1 MLVSPELKIT
11 VARQCELLSI
21 ERSGLYYKPVP
32 KVDDTVMMSRI
43 YDIWYKSPCFGYR
56 RVTKVLRREGMRVNR
71 KKVKRLMDLMG
82 LKAIFPGPKTLL
94 KGEHHKIYDY
104 LLDDLYIARPNHA
117 WQVDI
122 TYIRTRKG
130 FAYLTALIDVYSR
143 YIVGWA
149 LSNTMEASFC
159 LEALNQALEQGQPEI
174 INSDQGRQ
182 FTGNGWI
189 SALKNRK
196 IKVSMTGKGRCID
209 NVYIE
214 RFWRSIKHEKIKL
227 FEFDDIHELEDLIAE
242 YIHHYNHERPHQA
255 LGDFVPAE
263 VFSGAKIIS

>member
-1 MLVSPELKIT
+1 MS
-11 VARQCELLSI
+11 RQQYSSSKKFQIALEAIKGKETIAALSTKHGIAPTLISKWKKDLLERGCELF
-21 ERSGLYYKPVP
+21 EKGYK
-32 KVDDTVMMSRI
+32 TS
-43 YDIWYKSPCFGYR
+43 
-56 RVTKVLRREGMRVNR
+56 
-71 KKVKRLMDLMG
+71 
-82 LKAIFPGPKTLL
+82 L
-94 KGEHHKIYDY
+94 KGENHKTYDY
-104 LLDDLYIARPNHA
+104 LLDGLHIARPNHA

-149 LSNTMEASFC
+149 LSNTMEVSFC

-227 FEFDDIHELEDLIAE
+227 CEFDDIHELEDLISE
-242 YIHHYNHERPHQA
+242 YIHHSLRAMEC
-255 LGDFVPAE
+255 
-263 VFSGAKIIS
+263 

>member
-1 MLVSPELKIT
+1 M
-11 VARQCELLSI
+11 
-21 ERSGLYYKPVP
+21 
-32 KVDDTVMMSRI
+32 
-43 YDIWYKSPCFGYR
+43 
-56 RVTKVLRREGMRVNR
+56 
-71 KKVKRLMDLMG
+71 
-82 LKAIFPGPKTLL
+82 
-94 KGEHHKIYDY
+94 
-104 LLDDLYIARPNHA
+104 RPNQV

-149 LSNTMEASFC
+149 LSNTMEVSFC

-189 SALKNRK
+189 NALKNRK
-196 IKVSMTGKGRCID
+196 IKISMTGKGRCNKFAQNSIYLSSQQATRYFGKLPLRVVMRFVFFRSKLRGIRPLAID

-227 FEFDDIHELEDLIAE
+227 CEFDDIHELEDLIAE

-263 VFSGAKIIS
+263 VFSEAKIIP

>member
-1 MLVSPELKIT
+1 MNPELKIT
-11 VARQCELLSI
+11 VARQCELLSV

-32 KVDDTVMMSRI
+32 KVDDTVMMNRI
-43 YDIWYKSPCFGYR
+43 YDIWYQSPCFGYR

-71 KKVKRLMDLMG
+71 KKVKRLMNLMG
-82 LKAIFPGPKTLL
+82 LKAIFPGPKTSL
-94 KGEHHKIYDY
+94 KGENHKIYDC
-104 LLDDLYIARPNHA
+104 LLDGLHIVRPNQV

-149 LSNTMEASFC
+149 LSNTMEVSFC

-189 SALKNRK
+189 NTLKNRK
-196 IKVSMTGKGRCID
+196 IKISMTGKGRCNKFAQNSIYLSSQQATRYFGKLPLRVVMRFVFFRSKLRGIRPLAID
-209 NVYIE
+209 RYKPDKRYYCNNLQPPSV
-214 RFWRSIKHEKIKL
+214 R
-227 FEFDDIHELEDLIAE
+227 
-242 YIHHYNHERPHQA
+242 
-255 LGDFVPAE
+255 
-263 VFSGAKIIS
+263 